1 MDNILNVKNMIN
13 IKVIGIGGAGNN
25 AVNRMIEDGIDG
37 VEFYE
42 LNTEVKVFEDAKTKN
57 TMQIGKEIT
66 KGLGAGGDV
75 SIGEKAV
82 LENKEEIK
90 NILQGTDLL
99 FLTAGMGGGT
109 GTGAIPAVAQIAKEM
124 GILTVGIVSKPFSFE
139 GRIRMAKAERGIN
152 ELRENVN
159 SLIVVLN
166 DNLLKTNK
174 RITLENAFKEADL
187 VLEKGIKGITDQIAT
202 PGLVNIDFADIRTI
216 IGYKGNAYMGI
227 GRGKGDN
234 RNDIAVKEAIG
245 VMLELAKSEQE
256 ARERNDIAV
265 KEAIGNP
272 LTETTMQGAK
282 GVIVN
287 IAGSAEMPLDEIN
300 AIMTVIGDRV
310 DNPEANIIF
319 GTIIDDSLQDEIVI
333 TVIATG
339 IEK

>member
-1 MDNILNVKNMIN
+1 MDKVNVKNLIN

-42 LNTEVKVFEDAKTKN
+42 INTEVKVFDKSKTKN
-57 TMQIGKEIT
+57 VMQIGKEIT

-75 SIGEKAV
+75 SIGEKAAT
-82 LENKEEIK
+82 ENKEEIK

-109 GTGAIPAVAQIAKEM
+109 GTGAIPVIAQIAKEM
-124 GILTVGIVSKPFSFE
+124 GILTVGIVTKPFSFE
-139 GRIRMAKAERGIN
+139 GKIRMARAERGIN
-152 ELRENVN
+152 ELRQNVN
-159 SLIVVLN
+159 ALIVVLN
-166 DNLLKTNK
+166 DNLLKGNTK
-174 RITLENAFKEADL
+174 ITLQNAFREADL
-187 VLEKGIKGITDQIAT
+187 VLEKGIKGITDQIAI

-227 GRGKGDN
+227 GRGKGEN
-234 RNDIAVKEAIG
+234 
-245 VMLELAKSEQE
+245 
-256 ARERNDIAV
+256 RNDIAV

-272 LTETTMQGAK
+272 LTETMISGAK

-319 GTIIDDSLQDEIVI
+319 GTIIDDSLEDEIVI

-339 IEK
+339 IGN

>member
-1 MDNILNVKNMIN
+1 MDKLNVKNLIN

-25 AVNRMIEDGIDG
+25 AVNRMIEDGIEG

-42 LNTEVKVFEDAKTKN
+42 FNTEVKVLEEAKTKN
-57 TMQIGKEIT
+57 VMQIGKEIT

-75 SIGEKAV
+75 SIGERAAM
-82 LENKEEIK
+82 ENKEEIK
-90 NILQGTDLL
+90 NITIRNIEVQEENILQGTDLL

-109 GTGAIPAVAQIAKEM
+109 GTGAIPAIAQFAKEM

-139 GRIRMAKAERGIN
+139 GKVRMARAERGID

-166 DNLLKTNK
+166 DNLLKGNS
-174 RITLENAFKEADL
+174 RITLQNAFKEVDL

-227 GRGKGDN
+227 GRGKGEH
-234 RNDIAVKEAIG
+234 RN
-245 VMLELAKSEQE
+245 EL
-256 ARERNDIAV
+256 AV

-272 LTETTMQGAK
+272 LTETMIQGAK

-300 AIMTVIGDRV
+300 AIMTVIGDKV

-319 GTIIDDSLQDEIVI
+319 GTIIDDSLEDEIVI

-339 IEK
+339 IDK

>member
-1 MDNILNVKNMIN
+1 M
-13 IKVIGIGGAGNN
+13 
-25 AVNRMIEDGIDG
+25 
-37 VEFYE
+37 
-42 LNTEVKVFEDAKTKN
+42 
-57 TMQIGKEIT
+57 
-66 KGLGAGGDV
+66 
-75 SIGEKAV
+75 
-82 LENKEEIK
+82 
-90 NILQGTDLL
+90 

-109 GTGAIPAVAQIAKEM
+109 GTGAIPAIAQFAKEM

-139 GRIRMAKAERGIN
+139 GKVRMARAERGID

-166 DNLLKTNK
+166 DNLLKGNS
-174 RITLENAFKEADL
+174 RITLQNAFKEVDL

-227 GRGKGDN
+227 GRGKGEH
-234 RNDIAVKEAIG
+234 RNELAVKE
-245 VMLELAKSEQE
+245 
-256 ARERNDIAV
+256 
-265 KEAIGNP
+265 
-272 LTETTMQGAK
+272 TMIQGAK

-300 AIMTVIGDRV
+300 AIMTVIGDKV

-319 GTIIDDSLQDEIVI
+319 GTIIDDSLEDEIVI

-339 IEK
+339 IDK

>member
-234 RNDIAVKEAIG
+234 RHC
-245 VMLELAKSEQE
+245 LYPPH
-256 ARERNDIAV
+256 R
-265 KEAIGNP
+265 
-272 LTETTMQGAK
+272 
-282 GVIVN
+282 
-287 IAGSAEMPLDEIN
+287 
-300 AIMTVIGDRV
+300 
-310 DNPEANIIF
+310 
-319 GTIIDDSLQDEIVI
+319 GTCR
-333 TVIATG
+333 
-339 IEK
+339 

>member
-1 MDNILNVKNMIN
+1 MDKLNVKNLIN

-25 AVNRMIEDGIDG
+25 AVNRMIEDGIEG

-42 LNTEVKVFEDAKTKN
+42 FNTEVKVLEEAKTKN
-57 TMQIGKEIT
+57 VMQIGKEIT
-66 KGLGAGGDV
+66 IGLGAGGDV
-75 SIGEKAV
+75 SIGERAAM
-82 LENKEEIK
+82 ENKEEIK

-109 GTGAIPAVAQIAKEM
+109 GTGAIPAIAQFAKEM

-139 GRIRMAKAERGIN
+139 GKVRMARAERGID

-166 DNLLKTNK
+166 DNLLKGNS
-174 RITLENAFKEADL
+174 RITFKEVDL

-227 GRGKGDN
+227 GRGKGEH
-234 RNDIAVKEAIG
+234 RN
-245 VMLELAKSEQE
+245 EL
-256 ARERNDIAV
+256 AV

-272 LTETTMQGAK
+272 LTETMIQGAK

-300 AIMTVIGDRV
+300 AIMTVIGDKV

-319 GTIIDDSLQDEIVI
+319 GTIIDDSLEDEIVI

-339 IEK
+339 IDK